1 MIVAVRLTV
10 SKIKI
15 SQNKVEGSGPNEIE
29 WSIASKGLYSAKS
42 TRIASS

>member
-10 SKIKI
+10 SKINI

-29 WSIASKGLYSAKS
+29 WSIASKGLLG
-42 TRIASS
+42 T